1 MTCRYCGTALPD
13 GALFCGECGQP
24 VTAAKSDDAP
34 TGSSVIV
41 AAARSA
47 RAGGSRAD
55 AGADERAEAAV
66 PESHDPPPPAAGFSI
81 ADLAFSSPGETS
93 QPEDDDRDLP
103 DGSPLDHSAPADP
116 ARCPQCGEVMAA
128 GDVFCGECGFVVR
141 TVTPPSG
148 INLITLGEFPAD
160 PDAPEPED
168 PADEQHEQH
177 EERAG
182 EQPSHPSASLTAA
195 AAPAAAPAAASGAP
209 DADATTEVEPLSAD
223 AGVGA
228 PHDAAEVDELVVE
241 SGPGFA
247 PAAEADPDL
256 EFDDPLP
263 FSEAEAEAEAK
274 SAVKLSPR
282 SRPIPDPFPWGT
294 DQPLRED
301 LEATRLVADSA
312 SGTRYVLQFSTG
324 ESVTVAGSGLIGRNP
339 SMQPGEYVDQLVPI
353 FDAGKSVSKT
363 HLEFGQEAGRF
374 WVSDRYSTNGSVI
387 RQPDTEPRRCD
398 AGRRY
403 FIARGTRVD
412 VGEQFFVVS

>member
-24 VTAAKSDDAP
+24 VAASASDDAP
-34 TGSSVIV
+34 TGASAIV
-41 AAARSA
+41 AAARSV
-47 RAGGSRAD
+47 RDSGGS
-55 AGADERAEAAV
+55 GATGAVRVIVAESDETAH
-66 PESHDPPPPAAGFSI
+66 PSTGFSI

-93 QPEDDDRDLP
+93 QPDDDDRDLP
-103 DGSPLDHSAPADP
+103 DGSPPAGSPRDHGDASEPASH
-116 ARCPQCGEVMAA
+116 CPQCGEPMAK
-128 GDVFCGECGFVVR
+128 GDVFCGECGFVLR

-160 PDAPEPED
+160 PDEP
-168 PADEQHEQH
+168 
-177 EERAG
+177 
-182 EQPSHPSASLTAA
+182 ASEIVAR
-195 AAPAAAPAAASGAP
+195 
-209 DADATTEVEPLSAD
+209 DADATTEVERLSDASAAD
-223 AGVGA
+223 DD
-228 PHDAAEVDELVVE
+228 DAADDDGDDAAGDDDDADDDAADDSFVDAEEMDQLIVE
-241 SGPGFA
+241 PAAGFA
-247 PAAEADPDL
+247 PPEPEADPDL

-263 FSEAEAEAEAK
+263 FSEPEARSVAK
-274 SAVKLSPR
+274 GSPR

-312 SGTRYVLQFSTG
+312 TGTRYVLQFSTG

-387 RQPDTEPRRCD
+387 RQPDAEPRRCD

>member
-24 VTAAKSDDAP
+24 VTAAKKDDAA
-34 TGSSVIV
+34 TGTSTIV

-47 RAGGSRAD
+47 RGGDSGAGIAAGGS
-55 AGADERAEAAV
+55 AEVTVAE
-66 PESHDPPPPAAGFSI
+66 PEGSPLSAGFSI
-81 ADLAFSSPGETS
+81 ADLAFSSPGDTS
-93 QPEDDDRDLP
+93 QPDDDDRDLP
-103 DGSPLDHSAPADP
+103 DGSPLDHPLNGAAAGA
-116 ARCPQCGEVMAA
+116 ARCPQCGEPMAA

-141 TVTPPSG
+141 AVTPPSG
-148 INLITLGEFPAD
+148 TNLITLREFPLD
-160 PDAPEPED
+160 PDAPDAEADEPDEGSDEQSDEPEVVW
-168 PADEQHEQH
+168 
-177 EERAG
+177 
-182 EQPSHPSASLTAA
+182 
-195 AAPAAAPAAASGAP
+195 APRR
-209 DADATTEVEPLSAD
+209 DANESDATTEVEPISAD
-223 AGVGA
+223 ADADVGDGADADAGAANDPANDA
-228 PHDAAEVDELVVE
+228 PGIDELVAE

-247 PAAEADPDL
+247 PAGAEADPDL

-263 FSEAEAEAEAK
+263 FSEQQ
-274 SAVKLSPR
+274 VKPAATASPR

-301 LEATRLVADSA
+301 LEATRLVADPA

>member
-1 MTCRYCGTALPD
+1 MTCRYCGTVLPD

-24 VTAAKSDDAP
+24 VTTAHLDAAP
-34 TGSSVIV
+34 TASSVIV
-41 AAARSA
+41 PAARSV
-47 RAGGSRAD
+47 RGSTSGSGVVIVD
-55 AGADERAEAAV
+55 SEDSEDSE
-66 PESHDPPPPAAGFSI
+66 ESEESEDSEDSEDSEPATVGFSI

-93 QPEDDDRDLP
+93 EPEDEDRELP
-103 DGSPLDHSAPADP
+103 DGTPLDEVDSAGSGS
-116 ARCPQCGEVMAA
+116 RCPQCGEAMAE

-141 TVTPPSG
+141 TVVPPAG
-148 INLITLGEFPAD
+148 NLIELGEFPAD
-160 PDAPEPED
+160 PDVP
-168 PADEQHEQH
+168 
-177 EERAG
+177 EER
-182 EQPSHPSASLTAA
+182 
-195 AAPAAAPAAASGAP
+195 
-209 DADATTEVEPLSAD
+209 DADATTEVEPLSVDAID
-223 AGVGA
+223 AGGGTADQPNETDEADGA
-228 PHDAAEVDELVVE
+228 DGDDEADGDDDPAEIDDLVLE
-241 SGPGFA
+241 SGPAFA
-247 PAAEADPDL
+247 SPEAEADPEL
-256 EFDDPLP
+256 ELDDPLP
-263 FSEAEAEAEAK
+263 FSDPQRPDGEPIRRATP
-274 SAVKLSPR
+274 SPR

-294 DQPLRED
+294 EKPLRED

-312 SGTRYVLQFSTG
+312 AGTRYVLQFSTG

-387 RQPDTEPRRCD
+387 RQPDAEPRRCD

>member
-1 MTCRYCGTALPD
+1 VTCRYCGTALPE

-24 VTAAKSDDAP
+24 VAAAAP
-34 TGSSVIV
+34 DVV
-41 AAARSA
+41 AASTSIIVPTARSV
-47 RAGGSRAD
+47 RA
-55 AGADERAEAAV
+55 AEPAE
-66 PESHDPPPPAAGFSI
+66 PIRPAAGFSI

-93 QPEDDDRDLP
+93 QPDDDQRDLP
-103 DGSPLDHSAPADP
+103 DGSPVDGDDGSATTH
-116 ARCPQCGEVMAA
+116 CPQCGEPMAR

-141 TVTPPSG
+141 TVTPPAG

-160 PDAPEPED
+160 PEAPGSDAVGPD
-168 PADEQHEQH
+168 
-177 EERAG
+177 G
-182 EQPSHPSASLTAA
+182 
-195 AAPAAAPAAASGAP
+195 GA
-209 DADATTEVEPLSAD
+209 DADATTEVERLSSEDDAEDDDAEGDDAEDDDAEDDDAD
-223 AGVGA
+223 DDDDADGA
-228 PHDAAEVDELVVE
+228 DDPASGIDSLVVE
-241 SGPGFA
+241 ST
-247 PAAEADPDL
+247 PAARAEEGDDDPDL

-263 FSEAEAEAEAK
+263 FAQPQVAPPAQG
-274 SAVKLSPR
+274 SPR
-282 SRPIPDPFPWGT
+282 SRPIPDPFPWGSE
-294 DQPLRED
+294 QPLRED
-301 LEATRLVADSA
+301 LEATRLVADSGA
-312 SGTRYVLQFSTG
+312 GTRYVLQFSTG

-387 RQPDTEPRRCD
+387 RQPDAEPRRCD

>member
-1 MTCRYCGTALPD
+1 MTCRYCGTPLPD

-24 VTAAKSDDAP
+24 VAAAASDDVA
-34 TGSSVIV
+34 TGASVIV

-47 RAGGSRAD
+47 RSASGEAVRGAATAAEIDVAEPED
-55 AGADERAEAAV
+55 AAEAADAAE
-66 PESHDPPPPAAGFSI
+66 PDESARPSVGFSI

-93 QPEDDDRDLP
+93 QPDDDDRDLP
-103 DGSPLDHSAPADP
+103 DGSPLGGTPRGHGGPSESASH
-116 ARCPQCGEVMAA
+116 CPQCGEAMAQ

-141 TVTPPSG
+141 TVTPPTG

-160 PDAPEPED
+160 PDAP
-168 PADEQHEQH
+168 A
-177 EERAG
+177 AG
-182 EQPSHPSASLTAA
+182 VAA
-195 AAPAAAPAAASGAP
+195 H
-209 DADATTEVEPLSAD
+209 DADATTEVERLGNDFDGDDLDGD
-223 AGVGA
+223 AGA
-228 PHDAAEVDELVVE
+228 IDDLVVE
-241 SGPGFA
+241 SGPAVA
-247 PAAEADPDL
+247 PLEPEGDPDL

-263 FSEAEAEAEAK
+263 SSGPEIKPAAK
-274 SAVKLSPR
+274 GSPR

-294 DQPLRED
+294 EQPLRED

-387 RQPDTEPRRCD
+387 RQPDAEPRRCD

>member
-24 VTAAKSDDAP
+24 VSAVHEAP
-34 TGSSVIV
+34 P
-41 AAARSA
+41 
-47 RAGGSRAD
+47 RAT
-55 AGADERAEAAV
+55 
-66 PESHDPPPPAAGFSI
+66 GFSI
-81 ADLAFSSPGETS
+81 ADLAFSSPGDTS
-93 QPEDDDRDLP
+93 EPDDDDRDLP
-103 DGSPLDHSAPADP
+103 DGTPLDEGDQAHAA
-116 ARCPQCGEVMAA
+116 AHCPQCGEAMAT
-128 GDVFCGECGFVVR
+128 GDVFCGECGFVLRAVS
-141 TVTPPSG
+141 PPSG
-148 INLITLGEFPAD
+148 ANAISLGEFSAD
-160 PDAPEPED
+160 FESALEPEPESGLEPTPD
-168 PADEQHEQH
+168 AEF
-177 EERAG
+177 
-182 EQPSHPSASLTAA
+182 AA
-195 AAPAAAPAAASGAP
+195 QEPEAR
-209 DADATTEVEPLSAD
+209 DADATTEVEPLSMSGTDAHDGHVEGAD
-223 AGVGA
+223 AGDADMEHRGMEDNDVVGGDVA
-228 PHDAAEVDELVVE
+228 GDPAEIDQLVVE
-241 SGPGFA
+241 SGPAFVPPA
-247 PAAEADPDL
+247 PVADPDL

-263 FSEAEAEAEAK
+263 FSEPEVMP
-274 SAVKLSPR
+274 AVKPSPR

-312 SGTRYVLQFSTG
+312 PGTRYVLQFSTG

-387 RQPDTEPRRCD
+387 RQPDAEPRRCD

>member
-24 VTAAKSDDAP
+24 VAAAATEAAA
-34 TGSSVIV
+34 TGTSVIV
-41 AAARSA
+41 PAARSA
-47 RAGGSRAD
+47 RSAGGSTASGSAEVDVAD
-55 AGADERAEAAV
+55 PDDDDR
-66 PESHDPPPPAAGFSI
+66 PAAGFSI

-93 QPEDDDRDLP
+93 QPDDDHRDLP
-103 DGSPLDHSAPADP
+103 DGSPLDHESEAAGH
-116 ARCPQCGEVMAA
+116 CPQCGEPMAQ

-148 INLITLGEFPAD
+148 INLITLGEFPVD
-160 PDAPEPED
+160 PDAP
-168 PADEQHEQH
+168 
-177 EERAG
+177 
-182 EQPSHPSASLTAA
+182 ASESDAN
-195 AAPAAAPAAASGAP
+195 
-209 DADATTEVEPLSAD
+209 DADVTTEVERLSAD
-223 AGVGA
+223 DLDDEAAADADADADADAEADADADDA
-228 PHDAAEVDELVVE
+228 PGIDSLVVE
-241 SGPGFA
+241 SA
-247 PAAEADPDL
+247 PAVGADAADDDPDL

-263 FSEAEAEAEAK
+263 FTEQQVAPRAQG
-274 SAVKLSPR
+274 SPR

-301 LEATRLVADSA
+301 LEATRLVADSG

-387 RQPDTEPRRCD
+387 RQPDAEPRRCD

>member
-1 MTCRYCGTALPD
+1 MTCRYCGTALPT

-24 VTAAKSDDAP
+24 VTAAPEEPA
-34 TGSSVIV
+34 TGTSVIV
-41 AAARSA
+41 PAARSV
-47 RAGGSRAD
+47 RNAGGSPTGAAEVVVAD
-55 AGADERAEAAV
+55 ADDAAR
-66 PESHDPPPPAAGFSI
+66 PAAGFSI

-93 QPEDDDRDLP
+93 QPDDDDRDLP
-103 DGSPLDHSAPADP
+103 DGTPLDHDEAAE
-116 ARCPQCGEVMAA
+116 AAHCPQCGEPMAR

-160 PDAPEPED
+160 PDAP
-168 PADEQHEQH
+168 
-177 EERAG
+177 
-182 EQPSHPSASLTAA
+182 S
-195 AAPAAAPAAASGAP
+195 SGSVEH
-209 DADATTEVEPLSAD
+209 DADATTEVERLTDALDGAD
-223 AGVGA
+223 AFDQE
-228 PHDAAEVDELVVE
+228 PDDSAEPVADEPAIDSLVVE
-241 SGPGFA
+241 SAPVVGAEGP
-247 PAAEADPDL
+247 ADPDL
-256 EFDDPLP
+256 DFDDPLP
-263 FSEAEAEAEAK
+263 FSEQPVAPRAQG
-274 SAVKLSPR
+274 SPR
-282 SRPIPDPFPWGT
+282 SRPIPDPFPWGAE
-294 DQPLRED
+294 QPLRED
-301 LEATRLVADSA
+301 LEATRLVADSG

-387 RQPDTEPRRCD
+387 RQPDAEPRRCD

>member
-1 MTCRYCGTALPD
+1 MTCRYCGTSLPS

-24 VTAAKSDDAP
+24 VAAAAAEQP
-34 TGSSVIV
+34 ATGTSVIV
-41 AAARSA
+41 PAARSVRSA
-47 RAGGSRAD
+47 SGSPTGVTGPAAEVVVAD
-55 AGADERAEAAV
+55 ADDDAR
-66 PESHDPPPPAAGFSI
+66 PAAGFSI

-93 QPEDDDRDLP
+93 EPDDDDRDLP
-103 DGSPLDHSAPADP
+103 DGTPLDHDEATDA
-116 ARCPQCGEVMAA
+116 AAHCPQCGEPMAR

-148 INLITLGEFPAD
+148 INLITLGEFPVD
-160 PDAPEPED
+160 PDAPSNGSV
-168 PADEQHEQH
+168 AN
-177 EERAG
+177 
-182 EQPSHPSASLTAA
+182 
-195 AAPAAAPAAASGAP
+195 
-209 DADATTEVEPLSAD
+209 DADATTEVERLTDDLDDAD
-223 AGVGA
+223 DADDVGEADDPDVGV
-228 PHDAAEVDELVVE
+228 DANDPADLAADEPAIDNLVVE
-241 SGPGFA
+241 SAPVVGVEGP
-247 PAAEADPDL
+247 ADPDL
-256 EFDDPLP
+256 DFDDPLP
-263 FSEAEAEAEAK
+263 FSEQPLAPRAQG
-274 SAVKLSPR
+274 SPR

-294 DQPLRED
+294 EQPLRED
-301 LEATRLVADSA
+301 LEATRLVADSG

-387 RQPDTEPRRCD
+387 RQPDAEPRRCD

>member
-1 MTCRYCGTALPD
+1 MTCRYCGTPLPD

-24 VTAAKSDDAP
+24 VAAASDETA
-34 TGSSVIV
+34 TGTSVIV

-47 RAGGSRAD
+47 RSAGG
-55 AGADERAEAAV
+55 AEATSAGSTAEIDLAE
-66 PESHDPPPPAAGFSI
+66 PEDSEDSEEWESESSRPSVGFSI

-103 DGSPLDHSAPADP
+103 DGSPLDGTSHGGGDSGDSA
-116 ARCPQCGEVMAA
+116 ARCPQCGEAMAQ

-160 PDAPEPED
+160 PDAPTTE
-168 PADEQHEQH
+168 AQ
-177 EERAG
+177 A
-182 EQPSHPSASLTAA
+182 L
-195 AAPAAAPAAASGAP
+195 
-209 DADATTEVEPLSAD
+209 DADATTEVERL
-223 AGVGA
+223 GVEELDD
-228 PHDAAEVDELVVE
+228 DAAGIDHLVVE
-241 SGPGFA
+241 SGPAFA
-247 PAAEADPDL
+247 PPEPEGDPDL

-263 FSEAEAEAEAK
+263 FPEPEVKPAAK
-274 SAVKLSPR
+274 GSPR

-294 DQPLRED
+294 EQPLRED

-387 RQPDTEPRRCD
+387 RQPEAEPRRCD

>member
-24 VTAAKSDDAP
+24 V
-34 TGSSVIV
+34 
-41 AAARSA
+41 
-47 RAGGSRAD
+47 
-55 AGADERAEAAV
+55 AAV
-66 PESHDPPPPAAGFSI
+66 PSEPAETVGLSI
-81 ADLAFSSPGETS
+81 ADLAFSSPGDTS
-93 QPEDDDRDLP
+93 QPDDDDRELP
-103 DGSPLDHSAPADP
+103 DGSPFDGPDQTVSG
-116 ARCPQCGEVMAA
+116 ARCPQCGESMAE

-141 TVTPPSG
+141 NVSPPTGEGVASDSAVPFVVLPEL
-148 INLITLGEFPAD
+148 INLGEFPAD
-160 PDAPEPED
+160 PDVPDPDVLDSVGPDDELPE
-168 PADEQHEQH
+168 HETQ
-177 EERAG
+177 
-182 EQPSHPSASLTAA
+182 
-195 AAPAAAPAAASGAP
+195 
-209 DADATTEVEPLSAD
+209 DADATTEVEPLSMAEEAD
-223 AGVGA
+223 LETD
-228 PHDAAEVDELVVE
+228 DAADDATDIDDLVLE
-241 SGPGFA
+241 SGPAFA
-247 PAAEADPDL
+247 SPDSEADPDL

-263 FSEAEAEAEAK
+263 FSEPAK
-274 SAVKLSPR
+274 PRTKQSPR

-294 DQPLRED
+294 EQPLRED

-312 SGTRYVLQFSTG
+312 AGTRYVLQFSTG
-324 ESVTVAGSGLIGRNP
+324 ESVTVAGSGLVGRNP